1 MSDNREEINLN
12 TYYSGSGKKKYKKRK
27 KPSKFIKWWKSLEK
41 WKKITYS
48 IIAGV
53 LALLIVVGSVAAI
66 YVNVVLARLG
76 SDDDFSKL
84 NSSDLGIENV
94 IDENIFNIALFGI
107 DSRKKGS
114 FEGLSDSIMILSINK
129 TDNTV
134 KLVSI
139 MRDSLVPIENKGKI
153 SNNKINSAYSLGG
166 PTLAVKTLNSVFGL
180 DISAYATVN
189 FYGMAD
195 IIDAVGGIEIDVT
208 QSEINDNNYGLNVYI
223 AEQYRAVG
231 KDPSPYYI
239 ATAGTQKVNGMQAV
253 AYARLR
259 RPKNAYGNVNDFG
272 RTERQRVVLKKIMD
286 KALAM
291 DITTYPSL
299 VKKLTPYVK
308 TSLSNS
314 QMLSLAAQLA
324 KKPTLIQSRVPHDEY
339 IINADYRGTGA
350 STVYYNY
357 KYAGKVLRAFIYD
370 NITPEDYMTA
380 NGVDKTGWHTGS
392 SSGRGDKNSS
402 VSGGSGDEPDENTGG
417 GDEIG
422 NENGNEDVN
431 EGGNQGNENNGNEN
445 NSDENSNENNSS
457 SDVSDSTSGNG
468 KENENENEET
478 PQPPE
483 QNNNQ
488 TTE

>member
-1 MSDNREEINLN
+1 MSENREEINLN
-12 TYYSGSGKKKYKKRK
+12 SFYSGNGKKKYKKRK
-27 KPSKFIKWWKSLEK
+27 RASKFTKWWKSLEK

-48 IIAGV
+48 IVAGV
-53 LALLIVVGSVAAI
+53 LALLIAVGGAFAI

-139 MRDSLVPIENKGKI
+139 MRDSLVPIENKGKT
-153 SNNKINSAYSLGG
+153 SYNKINSAYSLGG

-208 QSEINDNNYGLNVYI
+208 ASEINDDDYGLNVYI
-223 AEQYRAVG
+223 AEQYRSIG

-239 ATAGTQKVNGMQAV
+239 ATPGTQKVNGMQAV

-291 DITTYPSL
+291 DVTTYPSL

-314 QMLSLAAQLA
+314 QMLSLAGQLA

-350 STVYYNY
+350 SCVYYNY

-370 NITPEDYMTA
+370 NILPEDYMTA
-380 NGVDKTGWHTGS
+380 NGIDKTGWHTSS
-392 SSGRGDKNSS
+392 SSGKTDKNSS
-402 VSGGSGDEPDENTGG
+402 VSQGGNDTSDQGNVSSGDEGG
-417 GDEIG
+417 ESSNVSS
-422 NENGNEDVN
+422 NESE
-431 EGGNQGNENNGNEN
+431 NQGGESSENESN
-445 NSDENSNENNSS
+445 NSSVVSGTTSGNDKENNSS
-457 SDVSDSTSGNG
+457 NQP
-468 KENENENEET
+468 EET
-478 PQPPE
+478 PETPE
-483 QNNNQ
+483 ENNS
-488 TTE
+488 TSTEEN

>member
-27 KPSKFIKWWKSLEK
+27 KPSKFVKWWKSLEK

-291 DITTYPSL
+291 DIATYPSL

-350 STVYYNY
+350 SSVYYNY

-370 NITPEDYMTA
+370 NITPEDYMSA
-380 NGVDKTGWHTGS
+380 NGVDKTGWHGS
-392 SSGRGDKNSS
+392 SSSGGGKTSS
-402 VSGGSGDEPDENTGG
+402 VSQGSSSKVDDDDVSSEE
-417 GDEIG
+417 EG
-422 NENGNEDVN
+422 NEIPNGDNENNNQNPN
-431 EGGNQGNENNGNEN
+431 ENENVSSNESTNSSSENQGNETPVTPPENNGN
-445 NSDENSNENNSS
+445 
-457 SDVSDSTSGNG
+457 T
-468 KENENENEET
+468 
-478 PQPPE
+478 
-483 QNNNQ
+483 
-488 TTE
+488 